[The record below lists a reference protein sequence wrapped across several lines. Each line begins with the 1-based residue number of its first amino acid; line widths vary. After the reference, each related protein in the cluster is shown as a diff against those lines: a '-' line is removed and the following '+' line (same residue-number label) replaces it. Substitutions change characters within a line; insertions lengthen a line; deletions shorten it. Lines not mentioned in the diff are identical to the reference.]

1 MKDLP
6 CAWLGELGP
15 QQGIVLS
22 SRIRLARNLE
32 GYPFPP
38 LSRPAA
44 LADALG
50 IFLHRARQ
58 LPEVS
63 VLDMYRVHPLE
74 AQLLVERH
82 LISPAFATSQQPR
95 ALLLS
100 ADSRLSLM
108 LNEEDHLR
116 LQCLVPGLQIAAA
129 WQQASE
135 AERFL
140 GEGLEFAFDEQFGYL
155 TSCPSNVGTGLRVSA
170 MLHLPGLAWIQAL
183 ESIFQQVG
191 QLGLT
196 VRGLYGEGTQSV
208 GHLVQVS
215 NQVTLGPS
223 EEQILTK
230 IEAVC
235 QQLIQYES
243 SARQQL
249 LREQRLVLEDRCWRS
264 LAILREARLLES
276 GEALEQ
282 LSMVRLGCDLQ
293 ILPPI
298 PMEILN
304 ELLVRIRPAG
314 LQMESGHELSPAER
328 DVVRARLVR
337 EMLAPRE

>member
-1 MKDLP
+1 MRNLP

-38 LSRPAA
+38 LSRPAT
-44 LADALG
+44 LADALA
-50 IFLHRARQ
+50 ILLHRVRQ
-58 LPEVS
+58 IPES
-63 VLDMYRVHPLE
+63 NVLDMYRIHPLE

-100 ADSRLSLM
+100 TDSKLSLM

-116 LQCLVPGLQIAAA
+116 LQCLVPGLQIREA
-129 WQQASE
+129 WKQACEIE
-135 AERFL
+135 AFL
-140 GEGLEFAFDEQFGYL
+140 AQELEFAFDDQFGYL
-155 TSCPSNVGTGLRVSA
+155 TSCPSNVGTGLRASA
-170 MLHLPGLAWIQAL
+170 MLHLPGLAWIQAMD
-183 ESIFQQVG
+183 SIFQHVG

-196 VRGLYGEGTQSV
+196 VRGLYGEGSKSL

-223 EEQILTK
+223 EEEILSRL
-230 IEAVC
+230 EAVC

-249 LREQRLVLEDRCWRS
+249 MREQRLVLEDRCWRS

-276 GEALEQ
+276 GEALEH

-293 ILPPI
+293 LLPPVA
-298 PMEILN
+298 MAILN

-337 EMLAPRE
+337 ELLASPE